1 MRQANA
7 YEQMQR
13 ETLEGRE
20 LEASVLFRGAQ
31 KLRQCARRWD
41 SSHSTEFDDD
51 VTEAL
56 QFNQRLWSFLQVE
69 LGNPANP
76 LPETLRLNLLRLSKF
91 IDKRIFT
98 LFAGGGTVEDLLA
111 VARVNERIAEA
122 LQVGTTQSK
131 TAQHEV
137 EGEGDFSPTR
147 LLDIAG

>member
-1 MRQANA
+1 
-7 YEQMQR
+7 
-13 ETLEGRE
+13 
-20 LEASVLFRGAQ
+20 
-31 KLRQCARRWD
+31 
-41 SSHSTEFDDD
+41 
-51 VTEAL
+51 
-56 QFNQRLWSFLQVE
+56 
-69 LGNPANP
+69 
-76 LPETLRLNLLRLSKF
+76 LLRLSKF